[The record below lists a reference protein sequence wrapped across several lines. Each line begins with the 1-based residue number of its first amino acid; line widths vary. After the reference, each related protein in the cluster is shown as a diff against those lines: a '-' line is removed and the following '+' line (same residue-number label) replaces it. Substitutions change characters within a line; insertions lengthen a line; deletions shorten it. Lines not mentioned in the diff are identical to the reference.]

1 LRPEPDVSRKRSEVK
16 RSAILAAAVRVFA
29 KEGLSAPTSA
39 VSREAG
45 VAEGTLFIYFPTK
58 VQLLDAVFR
67 EIQHELAT
75 AILSSFPRKK
85 DVRTR
90 MLHIWDRFV
99 GWGVEHPEALGV
111 AVQMSARPD
120 LTTNRSAT
128 EKGVRAEFEA
138 IHGSFRELKLGPK
151 LTPELVQAALDALAE
166 MTIQMILRKPELA
179 TKYRRAGFEL
189 FWNGVG
195 EQRSNSKMSV

>member
-1 LRPEPDVSRKRSEVK
+1 MSRARSEAK
-16 RSAILAAAVRVFA
+16 RNAILAAAIRVFA
-29 KEGLSAPTSA
+29 KEGLTAPTSA

-58 VQLLDAVFR
+58 VQLLDAVYR
-67 EIQHELAT
+67 DIRLELAT

-99 GWGVEHPEALGV
+99 GWGVEHPEALRV
-111 AVQMSARPD
+111 AVQISARPD
-120 LTTNRSAT
+120 LTPNRSET
-128 EKGVRAEFEA
+128 EKKVRAEYEA
-138 IHGSFRELKLGPK
+138 IHRSFRELKLGPK
-151 LTPELVQAALDALAE
+151 LPSELVQAALDALAE
-166 MTIQMILRKPELA
+166 MTILMMLRNPERT

-189 FWNGVG
+189 FWNGVTG
-195 EQRSNSKMSV
+195 PRSNSKMSV

>member
-1 LRPEPDVSRKRSEVK
+1 LGPEADVSRTRSEAK
-16 RSAILAAAVRVFA
+16 RNAILAAAIRVFA
-29 KEGLSAPTSA
+29 QEGLSAPTSA

-58 VQLLDAVFR
+58 AQLLDAVFR
-67 EIQHELAT
+67 DIRLDLAT
-75 AILSSFPRKK
+75 AILSSFPRTK

-120 LTTNRSAT
+120 LTQNHSET
-128 EKGVRAEFEA
+128 EKGLRVEFEA
-138 IHGSFRELKLGPK
+138 IHRSFRELKVDPDLP
-151 LTPELVQAALDALAE
+151 PELVQAALDALAE
-166 MTIQMILRKPELA
+166 KTIQMMLRKPHLA
-179 TKYRRAGFEL
+179 AKYRRAGFEL
-189 FWNGVG
+189 FWNGVAG
-195 EQRSNSKMSV
+195 PRSNSKMSV

>member
-1 LRPEPDVSRKRSEVK
+1 MSRTRSEAK
-16 RSAILAAAVRVFA
+16 RKAILAAAIRVFA

-58 VQLLDAVFR
+58 IQLLDAVYR
-67 EIQHELAT
+67 NIRIELAT

-99 GWGVEHPEALGV
+99 GWGVEHPDALRV
-111 AVQMSARPD
+111 AVQMGARSD
-120 LTTNRSAT
+120 LTPNHSAT
-128 EKGVRAEFEA
+128 EMGVRAEFEA
-138 IHGSFRELKLGPK
+138 IHRSFRELKYTPK
-151 LTPELVQAALDALAE
+151 LPPELVQAALDALAE
-166 MTIQMILRKPELA
+166 MTIQMILRKPGLA
-179 TKYRRAGFEL
+179 AKYRRTGFEL

-195 EQRSNSKMSV
+195 PR

>member
-1 LRPEPDVSRKRSEVK
+1 MSRTRSEAK
-16 RSAILAAAVRVFA
+16 RNAILGAAIRVFA

-67 EIQHELAT
+67 DIRLELAT

-120 LTTNRSAT
+120 LTRNHSET

-138 IHGSFRELKLGPK
+138 IHRSFRELKLGPK
-151 LTPELVQAALDALAE
+151 LPPELVQAALDALAE

-179 TKYRRAGFEL
+179 AKYRRAGFEL

-195 EQRSNSKMSV
+195 GQQADSKMSV

>member
-1 LRPEPDVSRKRSEVK
+1 MSRTRSEAK
-16 RSAILAAAVRVFA
+16 QNAILAGAIRVFA

-67 EIQHELAT
+67 DIRLELAT

-90 MLHIWDRFV
+90 MMHIWDRFV
-99 GWGVEHPEALGV
+99 GWGVAHPEALGV

-120 LTTNRSAT
+120 LTTNHSET
-128 EKGVRAEFEA
+128 ERGVRVEFET
-138 IHGSFRELKLGPK
+138 IRRSFRELKLGPK
-151 LTPELVQAALDALAE
+151 LPPELVQAALDALAE
-166 MTIQMILRKPELA
+166 MTIKMILRKPEL
-179 TKYRRAGFEL
+179 TEKYRRAGFEL

-195 EQRSNSKMSV
+195 GQGRILK

>member
-1 LRPEPDVSRKRSEVK
+1 VSRTRSEAK
-16 RSAILAAAVRVFA
+16 RNAILAAAIRVFA

-67 EIQHELAT
+67 DIRLELAT
-75 AILSSFPRKK
+75 AILSSFPRKR
-85 DVRTR
+85 DVRAR

-99 GWGVEHPEALGV
+99 GWGVDHPDALRV

-120 LTTNRSAT
+120 LTPNHSET
-128 EKGVRAEFEA
+128 EKAVRAEFEA
-138 IHGSFRELKLGPK
+138 IHRSLREQKLGQNLP
-151 LTPELVQAALDALAE
+151 PELVQAALDALAE

-179 TKYRRAGFEL
+179 ARYRRAGFEL
-189 FWNGVG
+189 FWNGVRG
-195 EQRSNSKMSV
+195 QRSNHKMSV

>member
-1 LRPEPDVSRKRSEVK
+1 LSRPRSEAK
-16 RSAILAAAVRVFA
+16 RNAILAAAIRVFA

-58 VQLLDAVFR
+58 VELLDAVFR
-67 EIQHELAT
+67 EIRLELAT

-90 MLHIWDRFV
+90 MQHIWDRFV
-99 GWGVEHPEALGV
+99 GWGVDHPEALRV

-120 LTTNRSAT
+120 LTRDHSAA
-128 EKGVRAEFEA
+128 EKGVRAQFEA
-138 IHGSFRELKLGPK
+138 IQHSYRELELRPR
-151 LTPELVQAALDALAE
+151 LPSELVQAALDALAE
-166 MTIQMILRKPELA
+166 MTIQLILRKPELSA
-179 TKYRRAGFEL
+179 KYRRAGFEL

-195 EQRSNSKMSV
+195 GRWSNSKMSV